1 MAARLVERLLYPFV
15 LVGSLLLA
23 MALLD
28 AGRPPGLV
36 VATCSLLFALLC
48 WSCERAFPETPR
60 WRLDPGEARADVLH
74 AVLSNPV
81 PTALFR
87 ALFFAAIV
95 GVSDAITSRVGFG
108 LWPLGWPILAQ
119 LALALL
125 VAEAT
130 SYAIHRF
137 LHESR
142 LWPLHAVHHCSPRMY
157 FLLAVRKHPIQ
168 AFVSYGGRLSV
179 LWLLGVPAD
188 VLTLLLSLT
197 AAHSFVQ
204 HANVR
209 MRTGPLGQVF
219 ATPELHRLHHSNRPE
234 ELDTNYGDVLIVWDT
249 LFGTRR
255 VPGPRAADLPTVGL
269 PGLEVPQTWWTHLRL
284 PFSGLLSAGGNP
296 RGRLGRTSGLL
307 RSDNLRSDNS
317 PGDLR
322 L

>member
-1 MAARLVERLLYPFV
+1 MGRIVERLLYPFV
-15 LVGSLLLA
+15 LAASLLLA
-23 MALLD
+23 MALID
-28 AGRPPGLV
+28 AGRSPGLV
-36 VATCSLLFALLC
+36 VASCSLLFALIC
-48 WSCERAFPETPR
+48 WACERAFPETPR
-60 WRLDPGEARADVLH
+60 WRLDPAEARADVLH
-74 AVLSNPV
+74 AVLSNPI
-81 PTALFR
+81 PTAIHR
-87 ALFFAAIV
+87 ALFFGAIAAL
-95 GVSDAITSRVGFG
+95 SDAIASRVGFG
-108 LWPLGWPILAQ
+108 LWPLGWSRLAQ

-125 VAEAT
+125 VAEAA

-209 MRTGPLGQVF
+209 VRTGILGTVF
-219 ATPELHRLHHSNRPE
+219 ATPELHRLHHSRRPE
-234 ELDTNYGDVLIVWDT
+234 ELGTNYGDVLIVWDA

-255 VPGPRAADLPTVGL
+255 APAPRSAGPPAVGL
-269 PGLEVPQTWWTHLRL
+269 PGVEVAQTWWTHLCL
-284 PFSGLLSAGGNP
+284 PFSGVLKTEEPERCERPPPVAF
-296 RGRLGRTSGLL
+296 
-307 RSDNLRSDNS
+307 
-317 PGDLR
+317 
-322 L
+322 